1 MPIKPCTQ
9 QSWIRQRKSSLIP
22 TGESGLPCQVLYGEP
37 TPKQHY
43 LNAIPFKS
51 LLDESTASKLR
62 KIYIRELAL
71 ISPIRQLLAP
81 FSAEGGIRLP
91 RYRVMR
97 QQPSFAQAHWFL
109 SIVSI
114 KSDAVRLALVE
125 KCCDC
130 YLSGRSEKVCELRIG
145 FCPVISRIHRADR
158 MEELA
163 SCFTKIR

>member
-1 MPIKPCTQ
+1 MHTAVLDITTKVIVNPHRGKCAPQ
-9 QSWIRQRKSSLIP
+9 AGFYMASLRQSGIIWMQPLLRSL
-22 TGESGLPCQVLYGEP
+22 V
-37 TPKQHY
+37 
-43 LNAIPFKS
+43 
-51 LLDESTASKLR
+51 DESTASKLR

-71 ISPIRQLLAP
+71 ISPIRQLLTP

-130 YLSGRSEKVCELRIG
+130 YLSGRSEKVRELRIG
-145 FCPVISRIHRADR
+145 FCTVISRIHRADC
-158 MEELA
+158 MEKLA

>member
-1 MPIKPCTQ
+1 MLVVGFDSATKVVVNIHRGNYAPHTGFYMASLR
-9 QSWIRQRKSSLIP
+9 QSCKSSI
-22 TGESGLPCQVLYGEP
+22 EC
-37 TPKQHY
+37 HM
-43 LNAIPFKS
+43 
-51 LLDESTASKLR
+51 DESTASQLR

-114 KSDAVRLALVE
+114 KSDAVRLALME

-163 SCFTKIR
+163 AGFTKIR